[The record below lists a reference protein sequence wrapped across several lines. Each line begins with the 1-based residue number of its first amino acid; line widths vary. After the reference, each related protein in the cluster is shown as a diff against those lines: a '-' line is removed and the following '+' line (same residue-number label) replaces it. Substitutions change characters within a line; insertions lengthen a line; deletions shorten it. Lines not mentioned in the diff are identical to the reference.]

1 MNYKTFVTG
10 PIETNTYLVWSGQEA
25 GIIDPGGP
33 VVDIIRFI
41 EDNRLT
47 LKWIVNTHGHV
58 DHIAGNSLILE
69 KYQVPIA
76 IHEQD
81 RVMLTSAEHN
91 LSTFMGTPLVSP
103 DATIVLTDG
112 AQISLGDE
120 TLQILATPGHTKGSI
135 SLYGNGLLFAGDT
148 LFYQSIGRTDLPGG
162 DYQEIITSIER
173 KLLPL
178 PQETVVLP
186 GHGCDTTLAHE
197 RDFNPFIKLK

>member
-33 VVDIIRFI
+33 VADIIRFV

-47 LKWIVNTHGHV
+47 LKWIVNTHGHA

-81 RVMLTSAEHN
+81 RVMLTSADHN

-103 DATIVLTDG
+103 DATIVLTDS
-112 AQISLGDE
+112 AQISLGDA
-120 TLQILATPGHTKGSI
+120 TLQVLATPGHTKGSI

-178 PQETVVLP
+178 PPETVVLP

-197 RDFNPFIKLK
+197 HDFNPFIKLK